1 MYYTGGTECLSHT
14 PDYIKV
20 RYCGHGATCY
30 STTHW
35 TLCEV
40 NCTRL
45 KQSEILAEFSNH
57 PLPTPNLLELYLPL
71 PTLNLL
77 ELYHHPPSLLD
88 CPEWANGVCK
98 YTVLQL
104 YFCWATLTGRAW
116 YLFYVNQNR
125 TETERQRFACCSTID
140 NIASCGAIL
149 SMVHPITWY
158 VWYLTPDS

>member
-1 MYYTGGTECLSHT
+1 MVLKCLSHT
-14 PDYIKV
+14 PNHIKV
-20 RYCGHGATCY
+20 RLCDHGATY
-30 STTHW
+30 SSTTHG

-57 PLPTPNLLELYLPL
+57 PL

-88 CPEWANGVCK
+88 CPEWANGVRT
-98 YTVLQL
+98 YVVLQL

-140 NIASCGAIL
+140 NIAPCGAIL
-149 SMVHPITWY
+149 SMVTQLLGMYDIRRPIARD
-158 VWYLTPDS
+158 V